1 MRPSWSEKNEQN
13 TPENLL
19 GIAEVA
25 ARLRKSTVE
34 RISNLT
40 SRNMNRVFPRL
51 ALWKDR
57 NV

>member
-1 MRPSWSEKNEQN
+1 MSPSWSEKNDQN

-25 ARLRKSTVE
+25 AQLRSSTVE
-34 RISNLT
+34 KIAHLT

-51 ALWKDR
+51 ALSRDG

>member
-1 MRPSWSEKNEQN
+1 MRPSWLEKNDQN

-25 ARLRKSTVE
+25 ARLRRSTVE
-34 RISNLT
+34 KISNLT
-40 SRNMNRVFPRL
+40 LRNMNRVFPRL
-51 ALWKDR
+51 ALSRDG